1 MKVFFSDFF
10 NVTSKTLKDYGAFNV
25 SLINDLPVFI
35 DPFLLFASK
44 KKEYRALHDNMIAYL
59 AFLRDKSKEGVISPG
74 LVDHWFRFK
83 EVKQNWLG
91 FSKSGNNGSGLG
103 KEFAA
108 AMNDGL
114 STIFTDFG
122 KEKITKGSH
131 LEKICL
137 IKDGVGKDNISDFTT
152 NLIKGFLCEYT
163 QEFALKH
170 MKSNRTKNVQV
181 NHAFFDYKS
190 ERWESKA
197 FTLPYIDG
205 DYVLLTPRDILT
217 KDDTWINRQ
226 GLLGEFD
233 GLVDAV
239 PNEQLRA
246 QVGSYFLRNMPTKP
260 TKKDRARAKS
270 RTIAKFP
277 QLIDLYIRSKEDDK
291 DLAKTMSAAN
301 LDEVESVLVKRVGEL
316 VDILISKKA
325 FYETPGD
332 TLEEAAKRVQ
342 YLKQVVENNDG
353 YRFFWTA
360 KGEPISRE
368 TDLHVIYRL
377 TWFASQDDLNAEV
390 NNGRGPVDFKISRGS
405 KDKTLVE
412 FKLAK
417 NTQLE
422 ANLRKQVEIY
432 EAANETKKSIKVIF
446 YFTVAEHS
454 RVTGILKKL
463 KINVGP
469 HLVLIDA
476 RKDNKPSGSKAR

>member
-10 NVTSKTLKDYGAFNV
+10 NVAPKTLRDYGAFNV

-44 KKEYRALHDNMIAYL
+44 NPKYKKLHDDMIGYVT
-59 AFLRDKSKEGVISPG
+59 FLRSKSEEGPIHPG
-74 LVDHWFRFK
+74 LVKHWFQFK

-91 FSKSGNNGSGLG
+91 FCKWGNGGSGLG
-103 KEFAA
+103 KKFAA

-114 STIFTDFG
+114 STILTDFG
-122 KEKITKGSH
+122 EEKITKGSH

-163 QEFALKH
+163 EEFASKNLQ
-170 MKSNRTKNVQV
+170 SNRIKKVQV
-181 NHAFFDYKS
+181 PHAFFDYKT
-190 ERWESKA
+190 ERWESKTY
-197 FTLPYIDG
+197 TLPYIDG
-205 DYVLLTPRDILT
+205 DYILLTPRDILT
-217 KDDTWINRQ
+217 KDDTWINRH

-233 GLVDAV
+233 GLVDAM
-239 PNEQLRA
+239 PNETLRA
-246 QVGSYFLRNMPTKP
+246 QVSSYLLRNMPTKP
-260 TKKDRARAKS
+260 TKKDLVRAKS
-270 RTIAKFP
+270 KTISKFP
-277 QLIDLYIRSKEDDK
+277 QLIDLYIRSKEDSK
-291 DLAKTMSAAN
+291 DTAKSMSAAN
-301 LDEVESVLVKRVGEL
+301 LDEVESALVKRVEEL
-316 VDILISKKA
+316 VDTLIKNGA
-325 FYETPGD
+325 FYKNPGD

-377 TWFASQDDLNAEV
+377 TWYAAPDDLNAEV

-405 KDKTLVE
+405 EDKTLVE

-422 ANLRKQVEIY
+422 ANLREQIAIY

-446 YFTVAEHS
+446 FFTAEEHS
-454 RVTGILKKL
+454 RVNRILKKL
-463 KINVGP
+463 KLATGP
-469 HLVLIDA
+469 YLVLIDA
-476 RKDNKPSGSKAR
+476 RRDNKPSGSKAR

>member
-10 NVTSKTLKDYGAFNV
+10 SVTSKALKDYGAFNV

-44 KKEYRALHDNMIAYL
+44 KKEYRKLHDEMIAYV
-59 AFLRDKSKEGVISPG
+59 AFLRDKSKQGPIHPG
-74 LVDHWFRFK
+74 LVNHWFQFK

-91 FSKSGNNGSGLG
+91 FSKSGNSGSGLG
-103 KEFAA
+103 KEFAT

-152 NLIKGFLCEYT
+152 NLIKGYLCEYT
-163 QEFALKH
+163 EEFASKHLKP
-170 MKSNRTKNVQV
+170 NRTKKVQV
-181 NHAFFDYKS
+181 NHAYFDYKT
-190 ERWESKA
+190 ERWEAKEY
-197 FTLPYIDG
+197 TLPYIDG

-217 KDDTWINRQ
+217 KDDTWISRQ
-226 GLLGEFD
+226 GLMGEFD
-233 GLVDAV
+233 GLVEAM
-239 PNEQLRA
+239 PNDQLRA
-246 QVGSYFLRNMPTKP
+246 QVENFFIKSMPTKP
-260 TKKDRARAKS
+260 TSKDRARAKS
-270 RTIAKFP
+270 KTIAKFP
-277 QLIDLYIRSKEDDK
+277 ELIDRYIRSKEDRK
-291 DLAKTMSAAN
+291 DLARAMSAAN
-301 LDEVESVLVKRVGEL
+301 LDDVESVLVKRVGEL
-316 VDILISKKA
+316 VDILISKDA
-325 FYETPGD
+325 FYKTPGD

-377 TWFASQDDLNAEV
+377 TWYASQDDLNAEV

-417 NTQLE
+417 NSQLE
-422 ANLRKQVEIY
+422 ANLRKQIAIY

-446 YFTVAEHS
+446 YFTAAELG
-454 RVTGILKKL
+454 RVNGILKKL
-463 KINVGP
+463 KVSAGP

-476 RKDNKPSGSKAR
+476 RRDNKPSGSKAR